1 MAKRGRKP
9 LQWDF
14 ENWRPIYQDV
24 WDLVAS
30 GAQFIEACHEVGG
43 APAVSQLTG
52 NADAYPAGQEQGM
65 RGRHLKGGASL

>member
-14 ENWRPIYQDV
+14 ENRRPIYQDV
-24 WDLVAS
+24 WDLVAN

-52 NADAYPAGQEQGM
+52 DAHA
-65 RGRHLKGGASL
+65 